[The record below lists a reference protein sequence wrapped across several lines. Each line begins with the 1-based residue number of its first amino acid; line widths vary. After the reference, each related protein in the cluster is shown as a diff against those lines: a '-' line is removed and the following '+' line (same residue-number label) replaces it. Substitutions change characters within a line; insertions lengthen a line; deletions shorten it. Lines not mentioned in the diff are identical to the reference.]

1 MKAPTKALTNY
12 FKENG
17 FYYSYGSYFKYI
29 DEKFPVTVRFDFIKR
44 DKEDLEIGVGVFA
57 PMIDENDYCI
67 TPYKISNL
75 HKNGKLL
82 EAPTWDNQSQTC
94 YKLDDKPLIEK
105 TVLTY
110 VPYWDNVLSQQQI
123 IIDLMSWLLEQKA
136 EPPEAFMYLKEEKS
150 VKFGEYYN
158 ESLLYYRGYFMNIL
172 GRFDETYETIT
183 SRPALMKMY
192 GKQPMVTKVL
202 DDAKNRHVS
211 IPAVYRDY
219 AMKNNIK
226 EALLWE

>member
-17 FYYSYGSYFKYI
+17 FYYQDGAYFKFL
-29 DEKFPVTVRFDFIKR
+29 KMNVPVSVFVHFRKR
-44 DKEDLEIGVGVFA
+44 DKDDCEISMATLVPLDDDDNYA
-57 PMIDENDYCI
+57 I
-67 TPYKISNL
+67 TPYKIFNL
-75 HKNGKLL
+75 HKSGKLL
-82 EAPTWDNQSQTC
+82 EAPTWDNQSQSC

-110 VPYWDNVLSQQQI
+110 VPYWVNVLSQLQI
-123 IIDLMSWLLEQKA
+123 IIDLMSWLLEHKA
-136 EPPEAFMYLKEEKS
+136 EPPEAFMYLKEEKG

-158 ESLLYYRGYFMNIL
+158 ESLLYHRGYFMNIL

-202 DDAKNRHVS
+202 DDAKNRRVS
-211 IPAVYRDY
+211 IPAVYRDC
-219 AMKNNIK
+219 AMKDNIK